1 MERLHRERLAKQKKT
16 KTREVSVR
24 NDGTVKLTETTGAE
38 QEPGMTCKQ
47 TTPTVESR
55 GVSRLNPDNTFKIE
69 PIDPDDL
76 PDFENL
82 TRRRGNDK

>member
-1 MERLHRERLAKQKKT
+1 MT
-16 KTREVSVR
+16 KF
-24 NDGTVKLTETTGAE
+24 TETTGAK
-38 QEPGMTCKQ
+38 QEAGMTSKQ

-55 GVSRLNPDNTFKIE
+55 GGLRLNPDNTFEIE

-82 TRRRGNDK
+82 TKRRNGG